1 MSDFTY
7 VGSELE
13 IFEKAVNWKAYFRDQ
28 LLPHVRGAILEVGA
42 GIGAN
47 TPWFAQSGYARW
59 VCLEPDAAL
68 CEQLR
73 SNVRGLRDVEVVS
86 GVLANL
92 PAERSFDAILYLDV
106 LEHIE
111 DDRAELRHAAA
122 RLRPGGSLVVLAPAH
137 PWLFSAFDR
146 AIGHFRRY
154 TRASLRAVAPP
165 QLPLVTLRY
174 LDAAGMLASLGN
186 RLLLKQAAP
195 SQAQILLWDRRLVPV
210 SRLVDR
216 LLGHR
221 VGKSILAVWQRP
233 EA

>member
-13 IFEKAVNWKAYFRDQ
+13 LFEKAENWKAYWRDL

-47 TPWFAQSGYARW
+47 TGWFAQSGYARW
-59 VCLEPDAAL
+59 VCLEPDEAL
-68 CEQLR
+68 CERLR
-73 SNVRGLRDVEVVS
+73 ANVRGLRGVEVVS
-86 GVLANL
+86 GMLANL
-92 PAERSFDAILYLDV
+92 DAGQSFDAILYLDV
-106 LEHIE
+106 LEHIA
-111 DDRAELRHAAA
+111 DDRAELRSAAA
-122 RLRPGGSLVVLAPAH
+122 RLKQGGSLIVLAPAH
-137 PWLFSAFDR
+137 PWLFSPFDR

-154 TRASLRAVAPP
+154 TRGSLRAVAPP
-165 QLPLVTLRY
+165 ELALVSLRY

-195 SQAQILLWDRRLVPV
+195 SEAQILLWDRRLVPV
-210 SRLVDR
+210 SRLVDGV
-216 LLGHR
+216 LGHR
-221 VGKSILAVWQRP
+221 VGKSILGVWRRP